1 MRIVSM
7 VVPVL
12 MNPTFAWAFMTRA
25 FKTITTR
32 MKYVAIGR
40 NNVGINVWMVANPL
54 MLVAKIFAPIHSKL
68 ILLAVL
74 AMKNAWTA
82 VHARVT
88 INAALS
94 SLPPQQLL
102 PAPLAPPR
110 ALHLPLRQPP
120 HQPAPLPQLQAAILR
135 RPQQNRFRLHRV
147 RTVIIRY
154 RISISWFSIR
164 RTLKKLN
171 SLGILMDKKVWKK
184 PMSFRILIITQ
195 NELTCV
201 RSLCRIE
208 DISSVEKA
216 ANTTTVRVFSPYR
229 KSTGNVRNFQSFED
243 IRKKIVRTFIKW
255 PND

>member
-68 ILLAVL
+68 ILQAVL
-74 AMKNAWTA
+74 VMKNAWTA

-120 HQPAPLPQLQAAILR
+120 QPAPLLQQQAAVLR
-135 RPQQNRFRLHRV
+135 RPQQNRFQLQQI
-147 RTVIIRY
+147 RTVIIHY
-154 RISISWFSIR
+154 RTSISWFSIR
-164 RTLKKLN
+164 RKLKKLN
-171 SLGILMDKKVWKK
+171 SLGTSMGKKVWKK

-229 KSTGNVRNFQSFED
+229 KSTGNVRNFQSFEN
-243 IRKKIVRTFIKW
+243 IWKKIVRTFTKW